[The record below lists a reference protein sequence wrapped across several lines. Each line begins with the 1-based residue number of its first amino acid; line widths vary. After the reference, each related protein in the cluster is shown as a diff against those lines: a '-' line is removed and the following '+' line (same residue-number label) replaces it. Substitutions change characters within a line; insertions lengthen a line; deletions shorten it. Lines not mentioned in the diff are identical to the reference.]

1 MKIVLTREIE
11 QVDAAATEFLAQ
23 RVERNVLATLLAQ
36 LHAGG
41 RSHPKRLFGWGKES
55 SGALRFF
62 AMRTPPWPLLVSEV
76 GPREADELMERWLL
90 EDHRLPGVTGVP
102 TATRAV
108 ATAWRERTQGRWRRR
123 LSEALHVLEEVID
136 PPHWPSGQLRL
147 AQKGDR
153 ELLGAWE
160 RDFQVEASATP
171 GAAIEAQ
178 SIVDRRIARRAQ
190 FVWDD
195 GGPVST
201 LGLNIPI
208 AATVRIG
215 PVFTPRE
222 HRGRGYASAA
232 VACACRQMLAD
243 GARRCMLFTDLEN
256 ATSNKI
262 YAAVGFRRHCDWEEL
277 EFLPGSDVTR
287 ARARPGVSRFTR
299 R

>member
-11 QVDAAATEFLAQ
+11 EVDDGAGEFLS
-23 RVERNVLATLLAQ
+23 RGVERNVLATLLAQ
-36 LHAGG
+36 LQAGG
-41 RSHPKRLFGWGKES
+41 RSHPKRLFGWGADS

-62 AMRTPPWPLLVSEV
+62 AMRTPPWPLLVSEL
-76 GPREADELMERWLL
+76 GQREADELMERWLL
-90 EDHRLPGVTGVP
+90 EDPGLPGVTGVP
-102 TATRAV
+102 AATRAL
-108 ATAWRERTQGRWRRR
+108 AAAWQERTQGRCRCRV
-123 LSEALHVLEEVID
+123 SEALHVLDAVVD
-136 PPHWPSGQLRL
+136 PPRWPSGHLRP
-147 AQKGDR
+147 AERVER

-160 RDFQVEASATP
+160 RDFQLEANATP

-178 SIVDRRIARRAQ
+178 AIVDRRIARRAQ

-232 VACACRQMLAD
+232 VARACSQTLSQ
-243 GARRCMLFTDLEN
+243 GARCCMLFTDLEN
-256 ATSNKI
+256 PTSNKI
-262 YAAVGFRRHCDWEEL
+262 YAAVGFRRHCDWEEV
-277 EFLPGSDVTR
+277 EFLPQ
-287 ARARPGVSRFTR
+287 ART
-299 R
+299 

>member
-1 MKIVLTREIE
+1 MNIVLTREIE
-11 QVDAAATEFLAQ
+11 RVDGAATEFLAE

-36 LHAGG
+36 FRAGG
-41 RSHPKRLFGWGKES
+41 RSHPQRLFGWGKDD
-55 SGALRFF
+55 SGKLRFF

-76 GPREADELMERWLL
+76 GPREADALIARWLL
-90 EDHRLPGVTGVP
+90 EDPRLPGVTGVP
-102 TATRAV
+102 AATRAL
-108 ATAWRERTQGRWRRR
+108 AAAWQARTHGHWRRR

-136 PPHWPSGQLRL
+136 PPRWPSGRLRP
-147 AQKGDR
+147 AHEGDR

-160 RDFQVEASATP
+160 RDFQVEASASP

-178 SIVDRRIARRAQ
+178 SIVDRRIARREQ

-195 GGPVST
+195 GAPVST

-222 HRGRGYASAA
+222 HRCRGYASAA
-232 VACACRQMLAD
+232 VASASRQALTD

-256 ATSNKI
+256 PTSNKI

-277 EFLPGSDVTR
+277 EFLAAADT
-287 ARARPGVSRFTR
+287 
-299 R
+299 